1 MDKLEI
7 SFSAR
12 IPYVNDVDGCATSI
26 EFTTS
31 SVEEVIRQF
40 NKFLIV
46 NDWDAQVSNVH
57 D

>member
-7 SFSAR
+7 TFSAR
-12 IPYVNDVDGCATSI
+12 IPYDNGADGRAMSI

-46 NDWDAQVSNVH
+46 NDWDAQVENVNG
-57 D
+57 

>member
-7 SFSAR
+7 TFNAR
-12 IPYVNDVDGCATSI
+12 IPYDNGVDGRATSI

-40 NKFLIV
+40 NKFLIL
-46 NDWDAQVSNVH
+46 NDCDARVENTHV
-57 D
+57 

>member
-1 MDKLEI
+1 M
-7 SFSAR
+7 
-12 IPYVNDVDGCATSI
+12 SI

-46 NDWDAQVSNVH
+46 NDWDAQVENVNG
-57 D
+57 

>member
-7 SFSAR
+7 TFSAR
-12 IPYVNDVDGCATSI
+12 IPYDNDADGRAMSI

-46 NDWDAQVSNVH
+46 NDWDTQVGNVH
-57 D
+57 G

>member
-7 SFSAR
+7 SFSAL
-12 IPYVNDVDGCATSI
+12 IPYDNDVDGRATSI

-40 NKFLIV
+40 NKFLSV
-46 NDWDAQVSNVH
+46 TDWDAQVSNVH

>member
-7 SFSAR
+7 TFSAR
-12 IPYVNDVDGCATSI
+12 IPYDNDVDGRAMSI

-46 NDWDAQVSNVH
+46 NDWDVQVENPH
-57 D
+57 A

>member
-12 IPYVNDVDGCATSI
+12 IPYDNDVDGRAMSI
-26 EFTTS
+26 EFTTNN
-31 SVEEVIRQF
+31 VEEVIRQF

-46 NDWDAQVSNVH
+46 NDWDVQVGIAH
-57 D
+57 G